1 MLLQTLNLIAAIFID
16 NAEQKAGMSPGLQGT
31 GARKIAL
38 ATRQQQPTS
47 LRLLDTVNE
56 VLEEVHRAAE
66 EVFNQAVRRSQVQV
80 RFEFFISVLIFVLSV
95 SLAGRPGTRPQT
107 S

>member
-16 NAEQKAGMSPGLQGT
+16 NTEQKAGMSPGLQGIGT
-31 GARKIAL
+31 GKMAL

-66 EVFNQAVRRSQVQV
+66 EVFNEVVRRSQIQV
-80 RFEFFISVLIFVLSV
+80 RFEFYISVLIFILSV
-95 SLAGRPGTRPQT
+95 SLAGRP
-107 S
+107 